1 MKYLLSLILLSWM
14 SVWAAEIQ
22 IPALRAPVMDEAQF
36 LSEREEQDLN
46 QLAYEIYTNKG
57 PQITIFTVK
66 DMQGNEIE
74 DFSIRVAEKW
84 QLGTKDQGNGLLII
98 IAKAE
103 RKMRIEVGQ
112 GIEGEITDYE
122 SNQYINQVLAP
133 AFKRGQF
140 HAGLRVVM
148 EDIAGKFNVKMGSGR
163 SYVRRSAQP
172 VQLPK
177 ALITAFPFIIIFII
191 LGQLFL
197 RKKPVARG
205 MFTGTSLAGAGFL
218 FGGAGIAIIG
228 MLFFVGL
235 MIGLIGLHN
244 LLFALAAGGGRSRG
258 GGFGGGGFGGGGGW
272 SGGGGGFSGGGSSG
286 NW

>member
-1 MKYLLSLILLSWM
+1 MCA
-14 SVWAAEIQ
+14 WAAEIQ

-36 LSEREEQDLN
+36 LSEKEEQDLN

-57 PQITIFTVK
+57 PQITIFTAN
-66 DMQGNEIE
+66 DLQGYGIE
-74 DFSIRVAEKW
+74 DFSIAVAEKW
-84 QLGTKDQGNGLLII
+84 QLGTKEQGNGLLII
-98 IAKAE
+98 IAKTE

-122 SNQYINQVLAP
+122 SSQYINQVLAP
-133 AFKRGQF
+133 AFKQGQF

-148 EDIAGKFNVKMGSGR
+148 EDVAGKFNIKMGTGR
-163 SYVRRSAQP
+163 KYVRRSAQP

-191 LGQLFL
+191 LGQLIL
-197 RKKPVARG
+197 SKKPFARG

-258 GGFGGGGFGGGGGW
+258 GGGFGGGGGW

>member
-1 MKYLLSLILLSWM
+1 VKYLFSLVLISWM
-14 SVWAAEIQ
+14 SVWAADIQ
-22 IPALRAPVMDEAQF
+22 IPALRSPVMDEANF

-57 PQITIFTVK
+57 PQITIFTAN
-66 DMQGNEIE
+66 DMQGYEIE

-84 QLGTKDQGNGLLII
+84 QLGTKEQGNGLLII

-122 SNQYINQVLAP
+122 SNRYITQVFAP
-133 AFKRGQF
+133 AFKQGQF
-140 HAGLRVVM
+140 HAGLRMVM
-148 EDIAGKFNVKMGSGR
+148 EDVAGKFNIKMGSGK
-163 SYVRRSAQP
+163 SYVRRSAKP

-177 ALITAFPFIIIFII
+177 ALVTAFPFIIIFII

-197 RKKPVARG
+197 SKKPFARG

-218 FGGAGIAIIG
+218 FGGAGIALIG
-228 MLFFVGL
+228 MLFFIGL
-235 MIGLIGLHN
+235 MIGLIGLQN

-258 GGFGGGGFGGGGGW
+258 GFGGGGFGGGGGGW

-286 NW
+286 SW